1 MEIIPNI
8 GLGSLR
14 FGMSPKHVRSLLH
27 EPETYEDWM
36 GGNLNDSLLFKGLI
50 LEFDVCDAYGPLARS
65 KFRGARIHKRDD
77 LVIMGKSLFDWS
89 KSAVI
94 DRLGQES
101 ISYSLHPNGDMTVP
115 AWSLAF
121 SFEDNDQ
128 LIYLQNVEPG
138 KP

>member
-8 GLGSLR
+8 GLGTLR
-14 FGMSPKHVRSLLH
+14 FGMSPKQVRASFD

-50 LEFDVCDAYGPLARS
+50 LGFDRYNAHGPLARS
-65 KFRGARIHKRDD
+65 KFREATIHGRPDV
-77 LVIMGKSLFDWS
+77 VIMGKSLLDWS

-101 ISYSLHPNGDMTVP
+101 VSYSLELSGGINIP

-121 SFEDNDQ
+121 SFDDNDR
-128 LIYLQNVEPG
+128 LIYVEMWRPH

>member
-1 MEIIPNI
+1 MKIIPNV
-8 GLGSLR
+8 GLDPLL
-14 FGMSPKHVRSLLH
+14 FGMSPKQVRSLLD

-50 LEFDVCDAYGPLARS
+50 LGFDRCNAYGPLARS
-65 KFRGARIHKRDD
+65 KFWEATIHGRDD
-77 LVIMGKSLFDWS
+77 VVIMGKSMLDWS

-101 ISYSLHPNGDMTVP
+101 VTYSLDSSGDVIVP
-115 AWSLAF
+115 AWSLGF
-121 SFEDNDQ
+121 SFDDSDQ
-128 LIYLQNVEPG
+128 LIYLEMWRPG